1 MQTSI
6 TKLEQAA
13 DQLHLTTHSTATN
26 GSLEEIKREIQTL
39 KGLFLGRSQ
48 FPSIPQIPPLPPK
61 IPSWQ
66 LEAAEVKYFFTR
78 KERDSQFF
86 FLEIKITFITN
97 YY

>member
-13 DQLHLTTHSTATN
+13 DQLHLTLHSTATN
-26 GSLEEIKREIQTL
+26 GSSFDEIKREIQTL

-48 FPSIPQIPPLPPK
+48 FPSLPQMPPK

-66 LEAAEVKYFFTR
+66 LESAEVYLR
-78 KERDSQFF
+78 KIYSL
-86 FLEIKITFITN
+86 FLSIVFYRN
-97 YY
+97 